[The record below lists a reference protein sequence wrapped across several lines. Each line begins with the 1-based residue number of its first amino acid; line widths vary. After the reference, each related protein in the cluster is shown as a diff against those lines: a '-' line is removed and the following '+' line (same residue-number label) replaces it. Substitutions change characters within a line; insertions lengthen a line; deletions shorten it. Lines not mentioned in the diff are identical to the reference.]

1 MTTNAPDWTDTDEG
15 ESISETRPAPTPAN
29 DRHTDPQIETLV
41 LPKPDTLMTPPQA
54 PRATAPAQSE
64 PDNFPSDLREA
75 YKMLSQ
81 LDRQFRL
88 VPNNA
93 RPTAEELAGHE
104 RLLRLR
110 AYISERQDTRP
121 KVPFD
126 FTAAARQRGVAIAT
140 GESGRN
146 QRAELL
152 KAFIAAP
159 DGEPVIPSATL
170 PEVLLDFAIGD
181 GLPLLRKSKLALAQ
195 YELSHIEAFMYHSP
209 RRRSEERKS
218 AALSRP
224 DAETTKKLVD
234 EATIAANPHFGDLRA
249 VKCAELT
256 EQYDSIVRPAEI
268 ELLNA
273 AISHLEGLKS
283 AATES
288 VAALS
293 SEIGVELSLKDVCK
307 KFDGHIST
315 LAQIK
320 GRLTD
325 PPAIAAR
332 TDVGGNVPHPAQS
345 PTASF
350 WGLAIP

>member
-1 MTTNAPDWTDTDEG
+1 MPSYDANISQGGTTP
-15 ESISETRPAPTPAN
+15 RPAQAQNGTSPAFIHSKLDELKLTP
-29 DRHTDPQIETLV
+29 V
-41 LPKPDTLMTPPQA
+41 
-54 PRATAPAQSE
+54 
-64 PDNFPSDLREA
+64 
-75 YKMLSQ
+75 
-81 LDRQFRL
+81 QFRVYCHATRRAGGADGMYFES
-88 VPNNA
+88 VPNCA
-93 RPTAEELAGHE
+93 RHCKIRIPTA
-104 RLLRLR
+104 R
-110 AYISERQDTRP
+110 
-121 KVPFD
+121 K
-126 FTAAARQRGVAIAT
+126 AIAKLVDL
-140 GESGRN
+140 G
-146 QRAELL
+146 LL
-152 KAFIAAP
+152 K
-159 DGEPVIPSATL
+159 L
-170 PEVLLDFAIGD
+170 
-181 GLPLLRKSKLALAQ
+181 LAQ